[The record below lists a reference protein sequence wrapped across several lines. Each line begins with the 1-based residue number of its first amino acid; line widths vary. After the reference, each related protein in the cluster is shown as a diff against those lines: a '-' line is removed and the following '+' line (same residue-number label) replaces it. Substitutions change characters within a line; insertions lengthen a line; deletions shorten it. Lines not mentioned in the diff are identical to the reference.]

1 MIWKNIHSLYLTFEE
16 VQYTNN
22 ICFVI
27 RRKESLDKLSPMDR
41 LIQQSLYWPDGRR
54 RKCSEASALKNTRT
68 VTGHLLEALVDKY
81 NDDHKLFGVCFLPHS
96 LSDYISYFIHLPV
109 VDSMH
114 AFYSRIVHMN

>member
-1 MIWKNIHSLYLTFEE
+1 
-16 VQYTNN
+16 
-22 ICFVI
+22 
-27 RRKESLDKLSPMDR
+27 MDR

-54 RKCSEASALKNTRT
+54 RKCSEAFALKNTRT

-81 NDDHKLFGVCFLPHS
+81 NDDHKLFGVCSLPHS
-96 LSDYISYFIHLPV
+96 LRDYISYFIHLPV